1 MLKRQVHHL
10 EEEKEF
16 DQFKIKEIM
25 EENAKL
31 IVDKENR

>member
-1 MLKRQVHHL
+1 MLKTQVHHL